1 MFSISN
7 YEIFL
12 IDRLNVLFCYAAYK
26 LNHTILRADTWECK
40 RVYKIL
46 SIHNEWN
53 EMLSTLHCWTD
64 LSFKSTSYQ
73 KSLLFLGKN
82 LLLVSPCLHKSTA
95 EVMLTVLSRQ
105 AHSNLHRAFQI
116 HTTINKLSKLFTPQI
131 YRVKSMQWWG
141 TGWIHIW
148 KLMISYETKIHIKKQ
163 GVAR

>member
-12 IDRLNVLFCYAAYK
+12 IDRLNVLFCYAVYK
-26 LNHTILRADTWECK
+26 LNHTILRADTWERK
-40 RVYKIL
+40 RGYKIL

-116 HTTINKLSKLFTPQI
+116 HTTINKLSKLFTPQV

-141 TGWIHIW
+141 THCRF
-148 KLMISYETKIHIKKQ
+148 LLPYRVAAAQCKKKY
-163 GVAR
+163 AH